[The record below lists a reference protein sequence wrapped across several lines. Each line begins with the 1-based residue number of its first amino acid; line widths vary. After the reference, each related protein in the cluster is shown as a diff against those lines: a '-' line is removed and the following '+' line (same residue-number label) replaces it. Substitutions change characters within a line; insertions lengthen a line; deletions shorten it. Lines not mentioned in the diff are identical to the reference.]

1 MERITVLTGV
11 LASLVVLSACGDDHG
26 PPPGP
31 YGNGPYGN
39 ASQAVGAGCLGP
51 YDCATSYCCVS
62 PPCGGG
68 MCTYPCQRDADCPYG
83 TRCADNACFWACAT
97 DAQCGPGWTC
107 KHAHTV
113 CQR

>member
-1 MERITVLTGV
+1 MEPKQALAGILAYLTL
-11 LASLVVLSACGDDHG
+11 LAGCGDDHG
-26 PPPGP
+26 PPAGS
-31 YGNGPYGN
+31 
-39 ASQAVGAGCLGP
+39 ASQSVGAVCYAA

-83 TRCADNACFWACAT
+83 LRCADNACFWACAT
-97 DAQCGPGWTC
+97 DAQCAPGWTC